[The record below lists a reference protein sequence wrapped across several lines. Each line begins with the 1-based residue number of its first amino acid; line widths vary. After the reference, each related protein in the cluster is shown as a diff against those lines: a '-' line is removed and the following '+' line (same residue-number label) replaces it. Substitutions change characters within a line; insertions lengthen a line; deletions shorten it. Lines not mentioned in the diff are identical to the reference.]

1 MALQNAS
8 VQNDLDAVMC
18 DGMSEKRTE
27 RDNGECDEAT
37 CSGVSASTKNVM
49 ENPFKKRALE
59 VNGVR
64 DKADVVCG
72 KDEACAKGDQE
83 EKKRKFNDEV
93 VLYTADFKEKIKGIN
108 SNELKKIVRIDAI
121 GATLYKI
128 TFEDMASANKFINN
142 VEIKNRKMRAF
153 IPRNFLE
160 TFGILRNVPVSFSE
174 EEILEGAKGG
184 GGVGEKPKEKSRDD
198 VVNEMLTP
206 YTYNSIAKKAKRP

>member
-93 VLYTADFKEKIKGIN
+93 VLYTADFKA
-108 SNELKKIVRIDAI
+108 S
-121 GATLYKI
+121 
-128 TFEDMASANKFINN
+128 FEFWICLDVF
-142 VEIKNRKMRAF
+142 
-153 IPRNFLE
+153 
-160 TFGILRNVPVSFSE
+160 FG
-174 EEILEGAKGG
+174 
-184 GGVGEKPKEKSRDD
+184 
-198 VVNEMLTP
+198 
-206 YTYNSIAKKAKRP
+206 